1 MIYHPSYIEV
11 RALRALGD
19 RYATDLAALDAALV
33 TLGDTADAALL
44 DGLYTAKRRLYKAAV
59 KVARAQRLPL

>member
-19 RYATDLAALDAALV
+19 RYVTELAALDAALA
-33 TLGDTADAALL
+33 TLGDTAAAALL
-44 DGLYTAKRRLYKAAV
+44 DGLYIAKRRLYKAAV
-59 KVARAQRLPL
+59 KAARAQRLPL

>member
-1 MIYHPSYIEV
+1 VIYRPSYIEV

-33 TLGDTADAALL
+33 TLGDTADAVFL
-44 DGLYTAKRRLYKAAV
+44 DGLYVAKRRLYKAAV
-59 KVARAQRLPL
+59 RAARAQRLPL

>member
-19 RYATDLAALDAALV
+19 RYVTELAALDAAMV

-44 DGLYTAKRRLYKAAV
+44 DGLYIAKRRLYKAAV
-59 KVARAQRLPL
+59 KAARAQRLPL